1 MVYVALLRAIN
12 VGGRRI
18 AMADLRALADE
29 LGLAKPTTLLQSG
42 NLVFSSP
49 SKSSAAL
56 ERRCEAA
63 AEERFG
69 FRSEFFVRSAP
80 QWEQI
85 VAGNP
90 FPREAERDPG
100 HLLVLLLKSAPSAA
114 QTSALEAA
122 IRGREY
128 VRIAGTHAYAVY
140 PDGVGE
146 SKLTIAVL
154 EAKLGCRVSCRNWNT
169 VLKLLAL
176 THQDDVTQQE

>member
-12 VGGRRI
+12 VGARRL
-18 AMADLRALADE
+18 AMVDLRALAGE
-29 LGLAKPTTLLQSG
+29 LGLTNPTTLLQSG
-42 NLVFSSP
+42 NLVFGSP

-56 ERRCEAA
+56 ERRCEVA

-69 FRSEFFVRSAP
+69 FRTEFFVRTAP
-80 QWEQI
+80 EWAQI

-90 FPREAERDPG
+90 FPREAERDAG
-100 HLLVLLLKSAPSAA
+100 HLIVLLLKSAPSTA
-114 QTSALEAA
+114 QGSALDGA

-146 SKLTIAVL
+146 SKFTVALI
-154 EAKLGCRVSCRNWNT
+154 EAKLGCRASGRNWNT
-169 VLKLLAL
+169 ALKLLAL
-176 THQDDVTQQE
+176 TH

>member
-1 MVYVALLRAIN
+1 MIYVALLRAVN
-12 VGGRRI
+12 VGGRRLP
-18 AMADLRALADE
+18 MADLRALAGE
-29 LGLAKPTTLLQSG
+29 LGLENATTLLQSG
-42 NLVFSSP
+42 NLVFRSP
-49 SKSSAAL
+49 SKSGAAL

-69 FRSEFFVRSAP
+69 FATEFFVRTAP
-80 QWEQI
+80 EWQQI

-114 QTSALEAA
+114 QASALDGA

-128 VRIAGTHAYAVY
+128 VRVAGTHAYAVY

-146 SKLTIAVL
+146 SKLTIGVI
-154 EAKLGCRVSCRNWNT
+154 EAKLGCRVSGRNWNT
-169 VLKLLAL
+169 ALKLLAL
-176 THQDDVTQQE
+176 TH